1 MLLNIP
7 KLYIVKI
14 AKWFM
19 LTMPI
24 IVPFYES
31 NHLTGKDILLLQSIY
46 SISTLLLEIPTGY
59 FADVVGRKTSIL
71 AGSFLGVIGFS
82 IYAIADGFLIF
93 LIAEIVLGLGS
104 SFVSGSDSAMLYDTL
119 LQKNKENEYLK
130 QEGRITSIGNFAEAI
145 AGIASGFLAT
155 ISLRLPFYFQIGV
168 AMLAV
173 PAAITLVEP
182 SVHKAQTKLKFSNIL
197 SIVRFSLVEQK
208 KLRWYILLSS
218 VIGAATLTMAWFA
231 QFFFKSVDI
240 PIAIYGVIWTALN
253 FTVGITALYAFKIEQ
268 WVGRKSTIISICA
281 VISVGFILIGLIN
294 SVYAFVVLFVF
305 YVFRGLATPVLKNYI
320 NELSPSDKRAT
331 ILSIRNF
338 IIRLTFAVIGPF
350 IGWWNDFY
358 SLSSALIVAGLIF
371 SVFSLMI
378 LLVVNINSLNNKLL
392 QLK

>member
-1 MLLNIP
+1 LLLNIP

>member
-1 MLLNIP
+1 
-7 KLYIVKI
+7 
-14 AKWFM
+14 M

>member
-1 MLLNIP
+1 
-7 KLYIVKI
+7 
-14 AKWFM
+14 
-19 LTMPI
+19 
-24 IVPFYES
+24 
-31 NHLTGKDILLLQSIY
+31 
-46 SISTLLLEIPTGY
+46 
-59 FADVVGRKTSIL
+59 
-71 AGSFLGVIGFS
+71 
-82 IYAIADGFLIF
+82 
-93 LIAEIVLGLGS
+93 
-104 SFVSGSDSAMLYDTL
+104 
-119 LQKNKENEYLK
+119 
-130 QEGRITSIGNFAEAI
+130 
-145 AGIASGFLAT
+145 
-155 ISLRLPFYFQIGV
+155 LPFYFQIGV